1 MVKQREEHYLDCDLI
16 IFCYSQKRSNTLNRL
31 KEYYDEV
38 NDYLKKNSKTQSSV
52 VKFLMACQDDDQEVK
67 MSVEEKNAGYG
78 LGDKSDASNVTANDL
93 AVLKAK
99 GVQFSDEL
107 TTSTF
112 KAKDDYNV
120 QRTMNAAIEKLFEI
134 QDKRRKYQSKSNS
147 SRVI

>member
-67 MSVEEKNAGYG
+67 MSVEENKAGYG
-78 LGDKSDASNVTANDL
+78 RGD
-93 AVLKAK
+93 
-99 GVQFSDEL
+99 
-107 TTSTF
+107 
-112 KAKDDYNV
+112 
-120 QRTMNAAIEKLFEI
+120 
-134 QDKRRKYQSKSNS
+134 
-147 SRVI
+147 

>member
-67 MSVEEKNAGYG
+67 MSVEEKKAGYG
-78 LGDKSDASNVTANDL
+78 RGDKSGASNVTANDL

>member
-1 MVKQREEHYLDCDLI
+1 M
-16 IFCYSQKRSNTLNRL
+16 
-31 KEYYDEV
+31 
-38 NDYLKKNSKTQSSV
+38 
-52 VKFLMACQDDDQEVK
+52 
-67 MSVEEKNAGYG
+67 
-78 LGDKSDASNVTANDL
+78 TANDL